1 MKCSLKFEN
10 KKKYCITL
18 IISFCVFDLIFSA
31 CCSTFS
37 KYSKDTF
44 IVLYEHICVI
54 CIRTAPSF
62 KYRVSS
68 YSSCWQVLSGSNKVL
83 V

>member
-1 MKCSLKFEN
+1 MKCSLKIEN
-10 KKKYCITL
+10 KKKFCITL

-31 CCSTFS
+31 CSTFS

-54 CIRTAPSF
+54 CIRTAPS
-62 KYRVSS
+62 
-68 YSSCWQVLSGSNKVL
+68 LSTGCHLIHHVGRFSQEVTKF
-83 V
+83 